1 MYDDNEYTFSLD
13 EDVIDNSSVENYI
26 YQEVVNKQKRKRK
39 TF

>member
-26 YQEVVNKQKRKRK
+26 YQEVVNK
-39 TF
+39 